1 MLELRHFSPEHIVTS
16 QIIAV
21 QRPWQS
27 IQAELGIQPPVFD
40 QGLFGAQ
47 LERQAAEIPGAV
59 ALKYLERD
67 FTFSAFNAEASR
79 LANAL
84 DELVEPGDVVGLHM
98 PNIPQFCFAL
108 AAVCKLGGI
117 VTGVSPLLTSTEI
130 AHQISDAR
138 IKVLISLTD
147 LAPSLTGIKKVPECL
162 TDIVFTGPLDYVD
175 GTVIEAPEII
185 GVNTRTCRDLVSDH
199 SPVFHQRIVDPAQT
213 FVIQYTGGT
222 TGPPKGAEI
231 SHYGINA
238 GIQMFNASAPPPV
251 PGKEVFGSAFPLF
264 HIAGLTL
271 ILTCVQ
277 SGATCFLF
285 PNARDTDAICA
296 AFKKTP
302 PTRLFAVPAL
312 YEMLLANPA
321 FRDLNFE
328 NLLLAIS
335 GAAPLSS
342 RTFAALES
350 VLGAG
355 KISEAYGMTETGG
368 TTSNNPPTRAKPG
381 SVGMPMPGS
390 SVLIMDAETG
400 EGPLPSG
407 EVGELWVSGPH
418 IMKGYLGRPDA
429 TADALKP
436 FEGETWMRTGDVG
449 YMDDEGY
456 IYISD
461 RAKDMLIVGGY
472 KVFSVEVED
481 KLCKLPEV
489 RSCAIVGAPDPRRP
503 GNDIVNLFVEASE
516 QGAARGGDAL
526 MAKILTF
533 CQENMAA
540 YKIPKAIHFVDTIP
554 LTAVGK
560 IDKKQ
565 LRSKL

>member
-1 MLELRHFSPEHIVTS
+1 MTAPFSDT
-16 QIIAV
+16 
-21 QRPWQS
+21 QRPWQKV
-27 IQAELGIQPPVFD
+27 QAELGIQAPQFD
-40 QGLFGAQ
+40 ESPFGAR
-47 LERQAAEIPGAV
+47 LERQAADIPDAV
-59 ALKYLERD
+59 ALKFHERE
-67 FTFSAFNAEASR
+67 FTFAAFNGEANR

-84 DELVEPGDVVGLHM
+84 SDLIEPGDVVGLHM
-98 PNIPQFCFAL
+98 PNIPQYCFAL
-108 AAVCKLGGI
+108 AAICKLGATA
-117 VTGVSPLLTSTEI
+117 TGVSPLLTSTEI
-130 AHQISDAR
+130 THQISDAR
-138 IKVLISLTD
+138 IKVLISFAD
-147 LAPSLTGIKKVPECL
+147 LAPSLIGIQSFPECL
-162 TDIVFTGPLDYVD
+162 TDIVFTGPLDCVD
-175 GTVIEAPEII
+175 GSVIEVPEVI
-185 GVNTRTCRDLVSDH
+185 GVNTRTYRDLINGH

-238 GIQMFNASAPPPV
+238 GVQMFFASGPPPV
-251 PGKEVFGSAFPLF
+251 PGQEVFGSAFPLF

-271 ILTCVQ
+271 VLSCVQ

-285 PNARDTDAICA
+285 PDARDTDAICA
-296 AFKKTP
+296 AFAKTP

-321 FRDLNFE
+321 FKTLDFE
-328 NLLLAIS
+328 NLRLAIS

-342 RTFAALES
+342 TTFKALDS

-400 EGPLPSG
+400 EGPLASG

-429 TADALKP
+429 TADALKS
-436 FEGETWMRTGDVG
+436 FAGETWMRTGDVG

-489 RSCAIVGAPDPRRP
+489 RTCAIVGAPDPRRP
-503 GNDIVNLFVEASE
+503 GNDIVNLFVEMSD
-516 QGAARGGDAL
+516 QGEATGGDAL

>member
-1 MLELRHFSPEHIVTS
+1 MTS
-16 QIIAV
+16 KTLSV
-21 QRPWQS
+21 QRPWRS

-47 LERQAAEIPGAV
+47 LERQAAEIPSAV

-67 FTFSAFNAEASR
+67 YTFSDFNAEASR

-84 DELVEPGDVVGLHM
+84 DELVDPGDVVGLHM

-108 AAVCKLGGI
+108 AAVCKLGAT

-130 AHQISDAR
+130 THQISDAR

-147 LAPSLTGIKKVPECL
+147 LAPSLTGIQIFPECL
-162 TDIVFTGPLDYVD
+162 TDIVFTGPLDCID
-175 GTVIEAPEII
+175 NTVTEALEFV
-185 GVNTRTCRDLVSDH
+185 GVKARTYRDMVSDH
-199 SPVFHQRIVDPAQT
+199 SPVFHQRIVDPTQT

-231 SHYGINA
+231 SHFSINA

-321 FRDLNFE
+321 FRDLDFE
-328 NLLLAIS
+328 TLLLAIS

-342 RTFAALES
+342 ATFKELDS

-400 EGPLPSG
+400 EGPLASG

-429 TADALKP
+429 TADALKS
-436 FEGETWMRTGDVG
+436 FAGETWMRTGDVG
-449 YMDDEGY
+449 HMDDEGY
-456 IYISD
+456 FYIND

-481 KLCKLPEV
+481 KLSKLPEI
-489 RSCAIVGAPDPRRP
+489 RSCAVVGAPDPRRP

-516 QGAARGGDAL
+516 LGEASGGDAL

-540 YKIPKAIHFVDTIP
+540 YKIPKAIHFVGTIP
-554 LTAVGK
+554 LTPVGK